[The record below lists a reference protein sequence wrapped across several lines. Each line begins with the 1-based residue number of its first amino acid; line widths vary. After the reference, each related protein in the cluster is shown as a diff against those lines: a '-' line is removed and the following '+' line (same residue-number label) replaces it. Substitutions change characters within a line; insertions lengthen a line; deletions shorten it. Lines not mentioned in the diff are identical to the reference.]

1 MTVSWEYEP
10 FHYPPKP
17 VLPNLYSSVSRKQR
31 GDRLL
36 KENYLKKKKKIGS
49 LKQNSKG
56 EHLHWRLQVNLAGVA
71 QCHRWGTIQQ
81 NSPCSLQ
88 EMKLA

>member
-10 FHYPPKP
+10 FHYPPKL

-36 KENYLKKKKKIGS
+36 KENYLKKKKK
-49 LKQNSKG
+49 K
-56 EHLHWRLQVNLAGVA
+56 
-71 QCHRWGTIQQ
+71 
-81 NSPCSLQ
+81 
-88 EMKLA
+88 

>member
-36 KENYLKKKKKIGS
+36 KENYFFFKKKKVALSKTPKENIFIGGF
-49 LKQNSKG
+49 K
-56 EHLHWRLQVNLAGVA
+56 
-71 QCHRWGTIQQ
+71 
-81 NSPCSLQ
+81 
-88 EMKLA
+88 